1 MGATEPTADHERITA
16 DPAILG
22 GKPAVRGTRLAVE
35 LVLDRLAAEPDV
47 AALLRNYPR
56 LTLDDVRACL
66 AFARDVVAAAPA
78 AAEGDPPRSGRSSQP
93 RRPSRPSQPAPA
105 R

>member
-1 MGATEPTADHERITA
+1 MGATEPVADHERITA

-66 AFARDVVAAAPA
+66 AFARDALAGAPRDV
-78 AAEGDPPRSGRSSQP
+78 GDPPRSVQ
-93 RRPSRPSQPAPA
+93 PSQPAPA

>member
-1 MGATEPTADHERITA
+1 MGATEPAASHERITA
-16 DPAILG
+16 GPAILG

-47 AALLRNYPR
+47 GALLRNYPH

-66 AFARDVVAAAPA
+66 AFARDALAAAPRGA
-78 AAEGDPPRSGRSSQP
+78 GAPPRSGQ
-93 RRPSRPSQPAPA
+93 PSQPAPA

>member
-1 MGATEPTADHERITA
+1 MGATEPAASHERITA
-16 DPAILG
+16 DPAVLG

-47 AALLRNYPR
+47 AALPRNSPR

-66 AFARDVVAAAPA
+66 AFARDALAAPRTA
-78 AAEGDPPRSGRSSQP
+78 GDSPRSVQ
-93 RRPSRPSQPAPA
+93 PSQPAPA

>member
-1 MGATEPTADHERITA
+1 MGATEPVADHERITA

-22 GKPAVRGTRLAVE
+22 GKPAVRGTRLAVG

-66 AFARDVVAAAPA
+66 AFARDALAA
-78 AAEGDPPRSGRSSQP
+78 RSVQ
-93 RRPSRPSQPAPA
+93 PSQPAPA